1 MKMIT
6 RNDLMKL
13 SPIVSMSAGTPTVT
27 FDSMPFWEGV
37 QKTSG
42 VRRSLPFVLTAT
54 IDSPIR
60 QITSEQIITDVVNA
74 YQSNEY
80 KFITPPPGASTWAN
94 SLGERSVRAV
104 ESVVGNDRPNN
115 ILEIG
120 GGSTWVARRLRER
133 YNPESY
139 SLVDPSVRDSAEG
152 FEIIRDYFPNP
163 QLTGRHFDLVLGF
176 SVLEHVPDPLH
187 FLCNIRK
194 QLADGGKVILI
205 YPDCEGQLRRGD
217 LNALLHEHLSYF
229 TETSSRWIA
238 SAAGFNVISL
248 HSKNDLFT
256 LALEARTEESGASPE
271 LDESK
276 LLLHSATMFQ
286 NLLTSTTNKIRQC
299 LEDGHH
305 VAFHGATQGL
315 NSFLSMTK
323 LGLHPSIHLY
333 DGDVSK
339 EGFYLPAC
347 STPIMSPM
355 DKSYAGNS
363 LLAISAMSF
372 YEQIKQFAVEKAGF
386 DPSRLLP
393 LTGC

>member
-1 MKMIT
+1 MW
-6 RNDLMKL
+6 L
-13 SPIVSMSAGTPTVT
+13 SPVVSMSEGVPTVT
-27 FDSMPFWEGV
+27 FDSMPFWEGM

-42 VRRSLPFVLTAT
+42 VRRTLPFVLTAT
-54 IDSPIR
+54 VDSQIR

-74 YQSNEY
+74 YQLDEY
-80 KFITPPPGASTWAN
+80 KFITPPPGASKWAD

-104 ESVVGNDRPNN
+104 ESVVGKGYPKN

-152 FEIIRDYFPNP
+152 VEVIRDYFPNP
-163 QLTGRHFDLVLGF
+163 QLAGRHFDLVLGF
-176 SVLEHVPDPLH
+176 SVLEHVPDPLQ

-194 QLADGGKVILI
+194 QLAPNGQVILI

-229 TETSSRWIA
+229 TEASSRWIA
-238 SAAGFNVISL
+238 SVADFNVISL
-248 HSKNDLFT
+248 YSKNDVFT
-256 LALEARTEESGASPE
+256 LALEARSGNSGASPK

-286 NLLTSTTNKIRQC
+286 NLLTNTTRKIRQC
-299 LEDGHH
+299 LEDGQH

-315 NSFLSMTK
+315 NIFLSMT
-323 LGLHPSIHLY
+323 GFGNYPNIHLY

-339 EGFYLPAC
+339 EGLYLPAC
-347 STPIMSPM
+347 LTPIMSPT
-355 DKSYAGNS
+355 DRSYAENS
-363 LLAISAMSF
+363 IIVVSAMSF
-372 YEQIKQFAVEKAGF
+372 YEQVKQFAVEKAGI
-386 DPSRLLP
+386 DPARLFP
-393 LTGC
+393 LAGC